1 MFRHTFCSTCIYQAC
16 DASPVCPIDRS
27 PVSTNDIQPAVKII
41 SNMVNELLVECP
53 RSEEGCTHVGQRQ
66 YIENHVKNDCQYTFT
81 SCDLEECK
89 ALVLKK
95 DLTTHVST
103 CKYRPAECKMCKRK
117 MRAIELE
124 VKGYDNMVDKLGY
137 SFNMIGSSSTMS
149 SRDYPMSPL

>member
-1 MFRHTFCSTCIYQAC
+1 
-16 DASPVCPIDRS
+16 
-27 PVSTNDIQPAVKII
+27 
-41 SNMVNELLVECP
+41 MVNELLVECP

-66 YIENHVKNDCQYTFT
+66 YIESHVKSDCQYTFT

-124 VKGYDNMVDKLGY
+124 VCVD
-137 SFNMIGSSSTMS
+137 MDITTCSSSFIQVVRIIIDYVRQRS
-149 SRDYPMSPL
+149 SNVHIVTHPVLDPSIHPIC